1 MCCLILMMPLTLSPM
16 HCFMYIFLSHLSSLI
31 VLDFVFVPFHP
42 TVLYIP
48 LDLCLINFF
57 HADFLS
63 FSAAFISTPVSLL
76 IELTLLQKVCWR
88 FYLHCSLTMFF
99 AMCSSLLFIMLWYSI
114 IALYCK
120 YSLAVHIPVFISTPA
135 VMLIL
140 GLAVTVWVLC
150 FARFQQFAYLVY
162 VHTPKL

>member
-1 MCCLILMMPLTLSPM
+1 MCCLILMMFLTISPM

-120 YSLAVHIPVFISTPA
+120 YSLAVHIRLHQYSCSYVDTGTCSNCLSALLCQVSTIC
-135 VMLIL
+135 IL
-140 GLAVTVWVLC
+140 SVCT
-150 FARFQQFAYLVY
+150 YS
-162 VHTPKL
+162 